1 MVAPRAH
8 VFRPLVKGNEALG
21 TRLVPRVF
29 VPYCAWLDKTNDV
42 SDRWSMGTKTLG
54 TRMGEGISWVPEVF
68 LARFPVSV
76 CLYCDPRE
84 KPLEQSA
91 ISLRAPSQ

>member
-29 VPYCAWLDKTNDV
+29 VPYCAWLDKTNDKTFV
-42 SDRWSMGTKTLG
+42 PDRWSMGTKTLG
-54 TRMGEGISWVPEVF
+54 TRVGMGGHISQKWYEFTTGEPEID
-68 LARFPVSV
+68 R
-76 CLYCDPRE
+76 YG
-84 KPLEQSA
+84 
-91 ISLRAPSQ
+91 